1 MSVSIAKASQSQPAG
16 KAAGKG
22 NAHAGEIDLS
32 VFNLRDTL
40 SGITVRD
47 ANFSEFL
54 AVLKKCGM
62 KAAKPS

>member
-1 MSVSIAKASQSQPAG
+1 MSATHFKTLSPQPAN
-16 KAAGKG
+16 AAVGKG
-22 NAHAGEIDLS
+22 VAQSGQDDSS
-32 VFNLRDTL
+32 VFSLRDTL